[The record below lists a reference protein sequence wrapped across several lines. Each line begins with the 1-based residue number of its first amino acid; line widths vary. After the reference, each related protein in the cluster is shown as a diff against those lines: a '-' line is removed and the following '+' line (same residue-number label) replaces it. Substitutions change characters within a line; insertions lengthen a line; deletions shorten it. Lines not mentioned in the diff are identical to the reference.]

1 MGESPVKEWGS
12 LTEKGSEI
20 DPRLQKGFDILAGDY
35 TFDKNQA
42 PVIVTI
48 STQEERDALAPG
60 TKYQYTDENGQLK
73 STTKR

>member
-1 MGESPVKEWGS
+1 MDV
-12 LTEKGSEI
+12 
-20 DPRLQKGFDILAGDY
+20 RLQRGFEILTGDY
-35 TFDKNQA
+35 TFDKEQA
-42 PVIVTI
+42 PAIVTI